1 MAFLWKGVFL
11 NNQRE
16 AFYVYY
22 IYICPYSY
30 LSEVLQGSP
39 EVSRVAFFFNLTLI

>member
-11 NNQRE
+11 NNERE
-16 AFYVYY
+16 ALYVYY

-39 EVSRVAFFFNLTLI
+39 EVSRVAFFLI